1 MTKDKEEKRKD
12 NESQEMEQ
20 QQPTENHETN
30 SNMSTES
37 GIHNYIREAVLEYQA
52 EHHGKPSYRHRTP
65 LRYNIK
71 IQNDET
77 HIILV
82 AGSHQDDF
90 HNYVRE
96 AVLKYETEHH
106 DKPAYRHQTP
116 LRYNV
121 KIQNDETHTILVAP
135 SQQDHA
141 CSV

>member
-1 MTKDKEEKRKD
+1 MTDNKEEEISKD
-12 NESQEMEQ
+12 NTLQEMNHHL
-20 QQPTENHETN
+20 PTEDHETN
-30 SNMSTES
+30 SNTSTRN
-37 GIHNYIREAVLEYQA
+37 GIHNYIREAVLEYEA

-90 HNYVRE
+90 HNYVRD

-106 DKPAYRHQTP
+106 DKPSYRHQTP

-121 KIQNDETHTILVAP
+121 KIQDDDTHTILVAA
-135 SQQDHA
+135 SQQDHPA
-141 CSV
+141 